1 MSNMCSYQLA
11 YKKGRRALV
20 AFILK
25 GTPNENFFIVD
36 LLPAK
41 STSHSNLM
49 TEIDN
54 KYPRTKWVGVQQV
67 GDSRLPVILIAKIQ
81 TPIGLVLAWRNG
93 WNMGHY
99 NFIVHAEGKIYNR
112 MSVKETMDLISILSL
127 NDNELPLLLHTD
139 LCEQNKALIM
149 KRLTKT

>member
-20 AFILK
+20 DLILN

-36 LLPAK
+36 QLPTK

-49 TEIDN
+49 TEIN
-54 KYPRTKWVGVQQV
+54 VKYPKTKWIGVQQV
-67 GDSRLPVILIAKIQ
+67 GDSRLPVILMAKIQ
-81 TPIGLVLAWRNG
+81 TPTGLVLAWRNG

-112 MSVKETMDLISILSL
+112 MSVRETMDLISILSL
-127 NDNELPLLLHTD
+127 NNNELPLIVHTG
-139 LCEQNKALIM
+139 LCEENKRLVM
-149 KRLTKT
+149 KRLKT